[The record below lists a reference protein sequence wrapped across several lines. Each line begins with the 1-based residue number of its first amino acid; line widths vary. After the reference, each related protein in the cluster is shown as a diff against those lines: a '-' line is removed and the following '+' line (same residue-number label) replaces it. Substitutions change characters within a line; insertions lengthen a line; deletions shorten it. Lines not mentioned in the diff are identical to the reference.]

1 MLYHDSRQTVF
12 TVNILK
18 YQWVTQTYSLLIY
31 EEIFLCFFFQL
42 LSSPFSICILIRQ
55 KCVLHTTPALTQ
67 KGQGQSS
74 SFSDRLLGPPTPPA
88 ALGGGGS
95 GPHPPTLLP
104 PTEPTPCCFSNASA
118 FRPEIGSH
126 LQRSSKNRTE
136 FLRPFTP
143 PHPVLTS
150 YITRVSTRRSALMR
164 TLRLACRPWA
174 ESPAAHTGLPWGP
187 EPSPGGSTT
196 SAVLTPGRR
205 LHLSGRFR
213 RPRPKADF
221 QGLHATSF

>member
-1 MLYHDSRQTVF
+1 MF
-12 TVNILK
+12 
-18 YQWVTQTYSLLIY
+18 LLPIAK
-31 EEIFLCFFFQL
+31 
-42 LSSPFSICILIRQ
+42 FSIFNLHFDPSEMCSSYHPSPHPKGSGAEFILLRSAAGTP
-55 KCVLHTTPALTQ
+55 HTPC
-67 KGQGQSS
+67 S
-74 SFSDRLLGPPTPPA
+74 P
-88 ALGGGGS
+88 GGGGS